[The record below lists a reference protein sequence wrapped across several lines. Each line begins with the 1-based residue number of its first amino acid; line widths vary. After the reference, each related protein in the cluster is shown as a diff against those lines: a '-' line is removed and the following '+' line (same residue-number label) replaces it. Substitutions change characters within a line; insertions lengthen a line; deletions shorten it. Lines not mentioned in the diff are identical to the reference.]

1 MELGSTTRLPE
12 DAEAGV
18 PSSDKQRHGMVI
30 DVSQSP
36 FLSFTFGAT
45 ITDAEWTEYHRVL
58 LAEGRGNGPPL
69 LLLNDHLAGG
79 LPPARGA

>member
-1 MELGSTTRLPE
+1 MELRSTTPLANNAAT
-12 DAEAGV
+12 AE
-18 PSSDKQRHGMVI
+18 SLSEKQRHGMVI
-30 DVSQSP
+30 DVSKSP
-36 FLSFTFGAT
+36 FLSFTFGTT
-45 ITDAEWTEYHRVL
+45 ITDSEWAEYHRVL